1 MRFPKEAAVLKHDDG
16 GKVLWRMGVI
26 RRAGSGKEGNVLYQF
41 ANCELRPVERQLL
54 MDGNP
59 VAMGSRAFD
68 VLLTLVERA
77 GTVVTRNEL
86 LDAAWP
92 GLIVEDGNLSVQ
104 MSTLRRILGPQ
115 AVTTIPGLGYRFSA
129 VLGQDQPAP
138 PEARAPALVPRGGNV
153 PPQQPA
159 LFGRER
165 DLSEVV
171 ALHHR
176 HRLVTISGTGGIGKT
191 RLAHAVALQTAQRHA
206 AGAWIIELAPVTDP
220 AQLIPAITQAL
231 GLRLPALRAP
241 LDELIDALADDD
253 RLLVLDNCEHLV
265 EPVSLLTQALMAHT
279 SRLHL
284 LITSQELLKL
294 SEEHVYRLPPLAVPE
309 LDDRDI
315 RDNGAVQLLVARV
328 QALDPRFALHS
339 DNLGD
344 AAAVCRQL
352 DGLPLAIELAAAR
365 VPLLGLAGVRQRLG
379 DRLQLL
385 SGGSRS
391 GLRRHRTLRETL
403 AWSHGLLSD
412 TERAAFRRAGVFAG
426 NFALLQA
433 QQVLT
438 GVDEDEWAT
447 LDLLANLVDKSL
459 VVLERTDPPRYRLLE
474 STRAYA
480 QEMLS
485 AAGEAAA
492 IRQRHAQA
500 YGALF
505 TASLGLEWKMPSQH
519 RRDAYLPDLDNGR
532 AALDWAM
539 HADPALY
546 VDLSA
551 AVAWLF
557 SAAGHGQEGLR
568 HCQRAL
574 ADAYTSPL
582 AEARLLLAHA
592 MLDQGSSGQ
601 ERFAATERAV
611 QLLREVG
618 DQAAVY
624 AALGRLAI
632 AAALCNHGPRGDQAT
647 TEMARLCN
655 PAWPPL
661 ARWDLLNA
669 RDYVANQQRRHIEAK
684 DLADQQ
690 LALARH
696 CGDTAKTLFAL
707 LATEQCTAAL
717 GHYEDAVALGRE
729 LIALARQ
736 TNHVENLHVYINN
749 LATAL
754 AMCGRVDEALPLARQ
769 SAARDTRCGSLWKGL
784 ELMTLIALRRGRLT
798 EAARILG
805 RSDAVNA
812 HREGDREPV
821 EANVYD
827 VVIVELS
834 VALSADALQIWRA
847 QGALLSDEAATALA
861 LDEDVAT
868 ASTDA

>member
-1 MRFPKEAAVLKHDDG
+1 M
-16 GKVLWRMGVI
+16 
-26 RRAGSGKEGNVLYQF
+26 LYRF
-41 ANCELRPVERQLL
+41 ANCELKPVERQLL
-54 MDGNP
+54 MDGHP
-59 VAMGSRAFD
+59 VALGSRAFD
-68 VLLTLVERA
+68 VLLALVERA
-77 GTVVTRNEL
+77 GKVVTRSEL
-86 LDAAWP
+86 LDVAWP

-104 MSTLRRILGPQ
+104 MSALRRVLGPQ

-129 VLGQDQPAP
+129 VLGQDQQTP
-138 PEARAPALVPRGGNV
+138 PEARTPAVVPRSGNV
-153 PPQQPA
+153 PQHQPE
-159 LFGRER
+159 LFGRQH
-165 DLSEVV
+165 DLAEVM
-171 ALHHR
+171 ALHDQ

-191 RLAHAVALQTAQRHA
+191 RLAHAAALQA
-206 AGAWIIELAPVTDP
+206 APQYSAGVWIVELAPITDP
-220 AQLIPAITQAL
+220 AQLIPAVAQAL
-231 GLRLPALRAP
+231 GLRLPARQALF
-241 LDELIDALADDD
+241 DELIEALADED

-265 EPVSLLTQALMAHT
+265 EPVSHLAQALMAHT

-294 SEEHVYRLPPLAVPE
+294 SEEHVYRLPPLAVPA
-309 LDDRDI
+309 LADDGHI
-315 RDNGAVQLLVARV
+315 TDNGAVRLLVARV
-328 QALDPRFALHS
+328 QALDPRFALHGA
-339 DNLGD
+339 NMGD
-344 AAAVCRQL
+344 AAEVCRQL

-412 TERAAFRRAGVFAG
+412 AERAVFRRAGVFSG
-426 NFALLQA
+426 SFALMQA

-459 VVLERTDPPRYRLLE
+459 VVVEACDPPRYRMLE
-474 STRAYA
+474 SARAYA
-480 QEMLS
+480 HEMLN
-485 AAGEAAA
+485 AAGESQA

-500 YGALF
+500 YAALY
-505 TASLGLEWKMPSQH
+505 TASLDLEWTMPSQH

-539 HADPALY
+539 QADPALY
-546 VDLSA
+546 VQLSA

-557 SAAGHGQEGLR
+557 SAVGHGPEGLR
-568 HCQRAL
+568 HCQRSLPL
-574 ADAYTSPL
+574 ADACTSPM

-611 QLLREVG
+611 QLLRDVG
-618 DQAAVY
+618 DKAAVY

-632 AAALCNHGPRGDQAT
+632 AAALCNHGSRGDQAT
-647 TEMARLCN
+647 AEMARLRD

-661 ARWDLLNA
+661 SHWDWLNA
-669 RDYVANQQRRHIEAK
+669 RDYVANQQRRHAEAK

-690 LALARH
+690 LALARS

-717 GHYEDAVALGRE
+717 GRYEEAVALGQE

-736 TNHVENLHVYINN
+736 SNHAEHLHVYVNN

-769 SAARDTRCGSLWKGL
+769 SAALDTRRGSLWKGL

-798 EAARILG
+798 DAARILG

-821 EANVYD
+821 EANVYE
-827 VVIVELS
+827 VVTT
-834 VALSADALQIWRA
+834 ALSAALPADALQMWRA

-861 LDEDVAT
+861 LGEGDAT
-868 ASTDA
+868 AWTDA